1 MNTIHI
7 EVLNPASLS
16 LLKELEK
23 LKFITIQKNESP
35 SGDFIDFVQKLRSKS
50 HDLPSLEE
58 ITAEVEQQR
67 SEMYAISAEENKGN
81 Y

>member
-23 LKFITIQKNESP
+23 LKLISIHKSEST
-35 SGDFIDFVQKLRSKS
+35 SNDFIDFVHKLRSKS
-50 HDLPSLEE
+50 HDLPNLEE

-67 SEMYAISAEENKGN
+67 SEMYAILTKN
-81 Y
+81 